1 MFSFFIFILFS
12 IFEYFSSSFSSRLPF
27 SISSFLIILSGDFRN
42 IIYSTNFPIAPLMYF
57 GSFPILII
65 VFCLISTFVIMFSNF
80 SNLFNISSNR
90 VSILLN
96 SILYVFSFSIRV

>member
-1 MFSFFIFILFS
+1 
-12 IFEYFSSSFSSRLPF
+12 
-27 SISSFLIILSGDFRN
+27 
-42 IIYSTNFPIAPLMYF
+42 MYF

-65 VFCLISTFVIMFSNF
+65 VFCLISTFVILLSNF

-96 SILYVFSFSIRV
+96 SILYVFIFLLEFELFPQGDPMYDLFIGLILSIINFDHILLYL